1 METVLLS
8 PNTTAPARKP
18 ASQQGIMGTQSDDNQ
33 DFSPLMD
40 EAVEN
45 IENGQSPQDPKT
57 QQNTDQPENSLLD
70 SLQDDNDIDLSTQS
84 MFFAET
90 ANTTIN
96 LNTAGI
102 DRVPVANSPL
112 EKASVVQIPAAN
124 SPLEKASIAQ
134 IPAANSPL
142 EKASIAQIPAANSP
156 LEKAS
161 IAKSTIEIPTDG
173 APTLKM
179 EAEGTSIN
187 QLKELAP
194 QIQAKMAVTSKNTE
208 APALTPGVTTSTVPT
223 SKIESLLLQQIH
235 QILDQGKENGTLIVR
250 GNELPSGRLPSQIND
265 LHNLSNPILS
275 DTNAENGTI
284 QPRQTGISLP
294 IIEDSSRNTPKSAKL
309 ADVHQDV
316 SEQFLNAKLGQSKR
330 NTNDSS
336 EQRNSEQKGF
346 NQTNKGELQQ
356 AATSPGNTATET
368 KVAESSFGQQFGQV
382 FSTTT
387 QTTSI
392 EGKFAPGAHTL
403 IPQKELVDNL
413 IQRFNIN
420 PRLQTSKISMHL
432 HPVELG
438 ALKIDILVKNDSIS
452 ANIVAQSRQVMET
465 LEKNMPRLRAVL
477 EDQGFTIDAFEIT
490 MENGGENQKELSQEQ
505 FSSQRQEFTLNESSS
520 KNNESFDAVLDS
532 QEESGKTD
540 EETSGVNLRI

>member
-8 PNTTAPARKP
+8 PDTTASARKP

-45 IENGQSPQDPKT
+45 IENGQSPQDPET
-57 QQNTDQPENSLLD
+57 QQNTDHPENSFLD
-70 SLQDDNDIDLSTQS
+70 SLQDDNDIDRSPQS
-84 MFFAET
+84 MLFAET

-112 EKASVVQIPAAN
+112 EKPSIAQKPVAN

-134 IPAANSPL
+134 KPVANSPL
-142 EKASIAQIPAANSP
+142 EKASIAN
-156 LEKAS
+156 
-161 IAKSTIEIPTDG
+161 STIVIPTDD
-173 APTLKM
+173 ATTLQM
-179 EAEGTSIN
+179 EAEGTSTN

-208 APALTPGVTTSTVPT
+208 APALAPGITNSTVPT
-223 SKIESLLLQQIH
+223 SKVESFLLQQIH

-250 GNELPSGRLPSQIND
+250 GNELASGKLPSQIND

-284 QPRQTGISLP
+284 QPSQTGISLP

-309 ADVHQDV
+309 AGVHQDV

-330 NTNDSS
+330 NTNDGS

-346 NQTNKGELQQ
+346 NQTHKEESQQ
-356 AATSPGNTATET
+356 AATSLGNTVTNT
-368 KVAESSFGQQFGQV
+368 KVVESSFGQLFGQV
-382 FSTTT
+382 SSTTP

-392 EGKFAPGAHTL
+392 EGKFAPGAHPL

-413 IQRFNIN
+413 IKRFNIN
-420 PRLQTSKISMHL
+420 PRLQTSKISMQL

-438 ALKIDILVKNDSIS
+438 ALKIDILVKNDSLS

-505 FSSQRQEFTLNESSS
+505 FSSQQQEFTRNESSS
-520 KNNESFDAVLDS
+520 KNNESFDAVLNS

-540 EETSGVNLRI
+540 EETSGVNLRV